1 MTAGNGAVVG
11 FPWVL
16 GVDTALVGNGHMGAP
31 VPFFLPSFPLWDAQC
46 KQEPAADVPGAFSR
60 SRWGRR
66 PHARAGCTLCSP
78 PGQPP
83 VGTVR
88 PARDRGDPR
97 GDLLGD
103 PLGDLGQI
111 WGRPALLILPAVR
124 FSTKR
129 PSRGDRDKGKG
140 F

>member
-1 MTAGNGAVVG
+1 MPELAA
-11 FPWVL
+11 PC
-16 GVDTALVGNGHMGAP
+16 APHPASGH
-31 VPFFLPSFPLWDAQC
+31 C
-46 KQEPAADVPGAFSR
+46 AA
-60 SRWGRR
+60 
-66 PHARAGCTLCSP
+66 ARE
-78 PGQPP
+78 
-83 VGTVR
+83 
-88 PARDRGDPR
+88 RGDPR
-97 GDLLGD
+97 GDLLGH